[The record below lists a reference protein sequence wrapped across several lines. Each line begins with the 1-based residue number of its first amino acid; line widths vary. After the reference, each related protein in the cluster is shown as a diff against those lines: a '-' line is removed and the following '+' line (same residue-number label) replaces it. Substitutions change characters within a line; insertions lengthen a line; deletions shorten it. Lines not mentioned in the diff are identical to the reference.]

1 MSVIAMETDFVMVSM
16 QFLMGIMVFKEVLL
30 FFKLFGHLGL
40 IFDLNVIEV
49 FSVFVYVTIQSDEVK
64 SLLNCFRVDLSGDR

>member
-64 SLLNCFRVDLSGDR
+64 SLLNCFRMDRSGDR